1 MAPPA
6 GQYGSGSGSSL
17 YVRDAASFDH
27 LSDAF
32 QRARA
37 QTTNATSLLEA
48 HASAVGDPFGH
59 AAADSA
65 YAHTLSET
73 LTALD
78 NLGAGLLTLAQ
89 RVEQAGA
96 ALVAAER
103 GVASSM
109 AP

>member
-6 GQYGSGSGSSL
+6 GQHGCSGGSTL
-17 YVRDAASFDH
+17 YARDAASFDH

-32 QRARA
+32 QRARVQA
-37 QTTNATSLLEA
+37 TNAASLLEV

-65 YAHTLSET
+65 YARTLSET

-96 ALVAAER
+96 GLVAADR